1 MMQSVVH
8 TDPVQRRFPHYNF
21 DFGSGLMKQRGALQ
35 GALPSSNYDN
45 TLPFEPA

>member
-8 TDPVQRRFPHYNF
+8 TDPFQPRSPHYNF
-21 DFGSGLMKQRGALQ
+21 DFGSGLMEQRAALQ

-45 TLPFEPA
+45 ALPFETA